1 MYFPQFLCEWKLKW
15 ILHGFLRLLIE
26 YYDIHQNN
34 TTRFFTSLLQDY
46 LEEYYNI
53 GQIQTTKFNILIL
66 QDTAN

>member
-1 MYFPQFLCEWKLKW
+1 MQDLIQFLCQRKLKW

-34 TTRFFTSLLQDY
+34 TTRL

-66 QDTAN
+66 QDIAN